1 VGTSRSLVVVGTK
14 DLSSPHFIGGGDVS
28 MMLVHTALVEC
39 VDKSFLMTSIL
50 FSKKSAKLFA
60 SC

>member
-1 VGTSRSLVVVGTK
+1 MVVVGTK

-28 MMLVHTALVEC
+28 VMLVHTTLVEC